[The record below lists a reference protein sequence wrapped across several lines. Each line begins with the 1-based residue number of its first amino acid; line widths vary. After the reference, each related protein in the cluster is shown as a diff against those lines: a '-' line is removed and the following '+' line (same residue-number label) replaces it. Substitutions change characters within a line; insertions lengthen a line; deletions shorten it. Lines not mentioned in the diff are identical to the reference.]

1 MMENFDYSSSRDM
14 VEQVVGHMIQKSIE
28 TGMVRRGEMVL
39 MLEDMIQ
46 SVERGTLA
54 VALENA

>member
-28 TGMVRRGEMVL
+28 TGMVRRGEIVL

>member
-1 MMENFDYSSSRDM
+1 MMEGLDCSCNRDM

-28 TGMVRRGEMVL
+28 TGMVRKDEMIV

-54 VALENA
+54 VALDNA

>member
-28 TGMVRRGEMVL
+28 TGMVRRAEIVL